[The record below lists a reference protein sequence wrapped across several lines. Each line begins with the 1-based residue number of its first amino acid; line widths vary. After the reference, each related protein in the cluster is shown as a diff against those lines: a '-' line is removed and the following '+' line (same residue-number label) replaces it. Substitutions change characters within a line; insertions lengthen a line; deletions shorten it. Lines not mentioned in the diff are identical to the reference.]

1 MGESLIERRPFKQRN
16 APVPSIGLNDDNW
29 IMSQQDNMQKPDPI
43 VLPKEDS
50 SPPVLG
56 TKVASAA
63 PLSAR
68 AIVIGAIIVAATAIV
83 MLVVLLVLYGSGSA
97 SDRAKL
103 DAVRTAGAIVIGTG
117 GAAALLLTAR
127 RQRWAELTLEHQ
139 ERIAATAK
147 AHQERVAAATEVDA
161 AERRIT
167 ELYTKAADQLGS
179 DKAPVRLAG
188 LYALERLANGNP
200 TQRQTIV
207 SVISAYLRM
216 PYRSPDR
223 RDGDEPTEREA
234 DSTLRPASPVPRQR
248 GQIQWMAEERQVRLT
263 AQRILATHLRPD
275 PPETLAPDSR
285 FWGSLP
291 TGDLD
296 VDLTGA
302 ELSDFNF
309 AGCRIR
315 SALFGGATFT
325 GEARFDIAVFRGD
338 AIFDA
343 AVFADGAFFE
353 RATFLRSASFKGTDF
368 DEPPPLEAE
377 FTGDP
382 GFTEATFHGNC
393 IFSGQPVPGG
403 FSRAK
408 LSKQVVFYPP
418 ADLQLPLP
426 SSGNEWF
433 VMP

>member
-1 MGESLIERRPFKQRN
+1 MGK
-16 APVPSIGLNDDNW
+16 
-29 IMSQQDNMQKPDPI
+29 
-43 VLPKEDS
+43 
-50 SPPVLG
+50 
-56 TKVASAA
+56 SA
-63 PLSAR
+63 
-68 AIVIGAIIVAATAIV
+68 
-83 MLVVLLVLYGSGSA
+83 
-97 SDRAKL
+97 
-103 DAVRTAGAIVIGTG
+103 
-117 GAAALLLTAR
+117 
-127 RQRWAELTLEHQ
+127 
-139 ERIAATAK
+139 
-147 AHQERVAAATEVDA
+147 
-161 AERRIT
+161 
-167 ELYTKAADQLGS
+167 
-179 DKAPVRLAG
+179 
-188 LYALERLANGNP
+188 
-200 TQRQTIV
+200 
-207 SVISAYLRM
+207 
-216 PYRSPDR
+216 
-223 RDGDEPTEREA
+223 
-234 DSTLRPASPVPRQR
+234 
-248 GQIQWMAEERQVRLT
+248 
-263 AQRILATHLRPD
+263 
-275 PPETLAPDSR
+275 
-285 FWGSLP
+285 

-353 RATFLRSASFKGTDF
+353 RATSLRSASFKGTDF

-433 VMP
+433 VMPYPRTALSRSPLWRMPIRHRKPHLLTLCRTLPEMECSGDLTDSGGRFSAFRSLSPLGGST